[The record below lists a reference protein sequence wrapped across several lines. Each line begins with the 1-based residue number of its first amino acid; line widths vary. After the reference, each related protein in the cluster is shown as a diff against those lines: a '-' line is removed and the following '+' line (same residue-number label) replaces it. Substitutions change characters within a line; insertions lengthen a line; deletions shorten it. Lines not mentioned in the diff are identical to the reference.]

1 MDSHLNSIP
10 ESLYCLENE
19 VRATKLWDLDK
30 LIDNLSSIVVVNK
43 NNVALCRMWW
53 LCKFIQEIKKW
64 KCFCVSGWNFSTLT
78 HYWPAL
84 RQDWWWVLYCMD
96 FSGLWTTTCVS
107 NNSECT
113 HLTQFDTLHIKSRAL
128 DIKSR
133 ALDPKSVAC
142 HLLPNQERSPLEL
155 VGDLSRPMV
164 RMQVVIELEIKT
176 IQSEYKS
183 C

>member
-1 MDSHLNSIP
+1 MQNVMIMQVYSRNKKVKMFLCFRLKFLNPNPLLTSTSP
-10 ESLYCLENE
+10 RLVVSLILQG
-19 VRATKLWDLDK
+19 
-30 LIDNLSSIVVVNK
+30 
-43 NNVALCRMWW
+43 
-53 LCKFIQEIKKW
+53 F
-64 KCFCVSGWNFSTLT
+64 
-78 HYWPAL
+78 
-84 RQDWWWVLYCMD
+84 
-96 FSGLWTTTCVS
+96 LWTTTCVS

-183 C
+183 CQKSN